1 MHRAREEMNT
11 LWTLWRL
18 HYGMPITDPRVQNA
32 TEEDVLED
40 MLIHHFREQQREAPE
55 TAASLRQTVERM
67 GGMNQVAQYLDT
79 LRDRLAEKAKQIP
92 AVRTPSA
99 ATVAGNDLSR
109 LDPGSRRAGRK
120 GPVKP

>member
-67 GGMNQVAQYLDT
+67 GGMNQVADYLDK
-79 LRDRLAEKAKQIP
+79 LRE
-92 AVRTPSA
+92 
-99 ATVAGNDLSR
+99 R
-109 LDPGSRRAGRK
+109 LDALPERLPKPKTMGGASGAPGSPSRFDANKRLPTRK